1 MPEQP
6 EPTARHHFYGFEEN
20 ESTPPVDTTMGYLG
34 YPAAAA
40 HPVGRNY
47 AAMPSHGFGK
57 ICLSS
62 CRYDLD
68 TEFAVEY
75 VPGDELDPHG
85 FSGSGVWHSRSTGKV
100 WSPQI
105 SLAGLVTSYYRTS
118 QVLICCRVET
128 LVGFLSA
135 NV

>member
-1 MPEQP
+1 
-6 EPTARHHFYGFEEN
+6 
-20 ESTPPVDTTMGYLG
+20 MGYLG